1 MIEEKLDQLHEY
13 KEMLERV
20 QAEMQAAINTVL
32 TPEIQAQIDAIKT
45 EFAPTI
51 EQVEEQIN
59 FLEAEI
65 KDDVKVFGV
74 TVKGQYLMAVYNKP
88 RVSWDTKALE
98 GYAAAHPEITAFRK
112 EGEPSVTIRAR

>member
-32 TPEIQAQIDAIKT
+32 TPEIQAQLDAIKT

-51 EQVEEQIN
+51 DQVE
-59 FLEAEI
+59 
-65 KDDVKVFGV
+65 
-74 TVKGQYLMAVYNKP
+74 T
-88 RVSWDTKALE
+88 S
-98 GYAAAHPEITAFRK
+98 
-112 EGEPSVTIRAR
+112 